1 MAREQWQ
8 KIKEQTKIESDR
20 IFNATSSLNLF
31 WNTEIKWMQLEFNGA
46 YLTKNSPK
54 IKNGAYIM
62 NLYVYELVGI
72 QWW

>member
-8 KIKEQTKIESDR
+8 KVKEQTEIESDR
-20 IFNATSSLNLF
+20 IFNATSSLDLF
-31 WNTEIKWMQLEFNGA
+31 WNTEIKWMKLEFNGV
-46 YLTKNSPK
+46 YLTKNLPK